1 MATPNSI
8 HPFHVSVTGLEGP
21 AISITCALERDT
33 NVLVIVAEEK
43 PFREERKEG
52 FALVTNVDLP
62 AHDWRF
68 TDNDAR
74 DAITSYFARSTQGTL
89 DLLKDVKH
97 LDPQA
102 AIFRESYDENGPR
115 YKIAPDISNGRLAI
129 LAACIYA
136 DRQRNVGAC
145 LSMTDDIL
153 ELYGIRSY

>member
-1 MATPNSI
+1 MATPSNI

-21 AISITCALERDT
+21 AITITCALVRDT
-33 NVLVIVAEEK
+33 NVLVIAAEEK
-43 PFREERKEG
+43 PFREARKEG
-52 FALVTNVDLP
+52 YALVTNLDLP

-74 DAITSYFARSTQGTL
+74 EAITSYFARSTQGTL
-89 DLLKDVKH
+89 DLVDKVKY

-145 LSMTDDIL
+145 QSMTDNIL